1 MEYQR
6 IAVGTAQFGMKYGV
20 ANSLDRVSD
29 AGAQKILRC
38 AQDCGIKTLDTAS
51 SYGVSEECLGKA
63 GVNEWEIVSKIPAIP
78 KPTDKRGLH
87 IWFSE
92 TLQRSLARL
101 RVNSIYGL
109 LVHEASDLNG
119 QLGDA
124 LYALMKSAK
133 DKEIT
138 RKIGV
143 SVYHPKELDGLIDR
157 YPIDLVQLPFNVL
170 DQRFAESGWLER
182 LQRANIEIHSRS
194 VYLQGLLLMPAKT
207 RPKKFLRWPKLWQQ
221 WDGWITESGLSPL
234 ATCLSAVFKQTMID
248 RVIIG
253 FDNLDQF
260 EKLRETKIQP
270 EISLPVF
277 SEFATEELINPSKWN
292 TI

>member
-29 AGAQKILRC
+29 AEAQKILCC
-38 AQDCGIKTLDTAS
+38 ARECGVKTLDTAA
-51 SYGVSEECLGKA
+51 SYGVSEECLGRV

-78 KPTDKRGLH
+78 KMADKRGLH
-87 IWFSE
+87 IWFNE
-92 TLQRSLARL
+92 TLQKSLAKL
-101 RVNSIYGL
+101 RVNSLYGL

-119 QLGDA
+119 PLSDA
-124 LYALMKSAK
+124 LYAQMKSAK
-133 DKEIT
+133 DNEIT

-143 SVYHPKELDGLIDR
+143 SVYHPQELDDLIDR

-182 LQRANIEIHSRS
+182 LQRADIEVHSRS
-194 VYLQGLLLMPAKT
+194 VYLQGLLLMSAEA
-207 RPKKFLRWPKLWQQ
+207 RPKKCLRWPKLWQQ
-221 WDGWITESGLSPL
+221 WDGWINESGLSPL
-234 ATCLSAVFKQTMID
+234 ATCLSAVLKQKMID

-260 EKLRETKIQP
+260 EKLRETKIPP

-277 SEFATEELINPSKWN
+277 SDFATEELINPSKWN

>member
-6 IAVGTAQFGMKYGV
+6 IAVGTAQFGMNYGI
-20 ANSLDRVSD
+20 ANPLDRVSD
-29 AGAQKILRC
+29 EEAQKILRC
-38 AQDCGIKTLDTAS
+38 AQECGVKTLDTAA
-51 SYGVSEECLGKA
+51 SYGVSEECLGRV

-78 KPTDKRGLH
+78 KMADKRALH
-87 IWFSE
+87 IWFNE
-92 TLQRSLARL
+92 TLQRSLAKL
-101 RVNSIYGL
+101 RVNSLYGL

-133 DKEIT
+133 DNEIT

-143 SVYHPKELDGLIDR
+143 SVYHPQELDDLINR

-182 LQRANIEIHSRS
+182 LQRADIEVHSRS
-194 VYLQGLLLMPAKT
+194 VYLQGLLLMSAEA

-221 WDGWITESGLSPL
+221 WDGWINESGLSPL
-234 ATCLSAVFKQTMID
+234 ATCLSAVLKQQMID

-277 SEFATEELINPSKWN
+277 SDFATEELINPSKWN
-292 TI
+292 TL